1 MSIRNGTTAKTSEKR
16 ERYFFHSR
24 RPHHRRGRAAV
35 PESWLKFLGE
45 LLYLEDIPTLQELMG
60 YCLLPTTNLISI
72 LV

>member
-16 ERYFFHSR
+16 ERHLFHGR
-24 RPHHRRGRAAV
+24 RLRHRRGHAAV

-45 LLYLEDIPTLQELMG
+45 LLYLEDIPTMQELMG